1 MASKAEKTA
10 AGGSSKAESAEG
22 DAAGAS
28 TSTSSREFA
37 TFVWLSGQVV
47 FFHAVSA
54 ACTERVFTDK
64 AFHSPIFFQL
74 VESTFNF
81 VVQLATRF
89 VRFTAAA
96 RALRL
101 SATAGKRNNDE
112 IDDADVEGDA
122 MSALGHANN
131 GARARKTSVA
141 SAKFSGRRM
150 ADEHLKPVRGFWAS
164 IVAGFT
170 WGHFFVGLGT
180 VVSHGLSYIGYHE
193 LNYTTATLL
202 KSGKVVSVMLLG
214 FMVNGRKFSWRAVS
228 LATILCVGLG
238 IFGLAD
244 KASEVPRFSVKGLVA
259 CLLSLV
265 GSAVCANLQDMLLK
279 RDRMAAAPHPAPIA
293 PPSSV
298 TASVPP
304 VASSPP
310 ISSVKEDLMLYQNF
324 VATALAILYC
334 AITGDLAKGT
344 QFLMYGPRRAV
355 LATFGS
361 VSFVYVG
368 MFPLLQ
374 IVQQFD
380 ATQAQVVTS
389 LRKAVTFVASFVI
402 YPKPFTGM
410 HMTGL
415 LFSLAGSYLLEKEL
429 MRGKHKPPPP
439 TSSSSSSSSV
449 ASAKDVLPTT
459 KA

>member
-1 MASKAEKTA
+1 
-10 AGGSSKAESAEG
+10 
-22 DAAGAS
+22 
-28 TSTSSREFA
+28 
-37 TFVWLSGQVV
+37 
-47 FFHAVSA
+47 
-54 ACTERVFTDK
+54 
-64 AFHSPIFFQL
+64 
-74 VESTFNF
+74 
-81 VVQLATRF
+81 
-89 VRFTAAA
+89 
-96 RALRL
+96 
-101 SATAGKRNNDE
+101 
-112 IDDADVEGDA
+112 
-122 MSALGHANN
+122 
-131 GARARKTSVA
+131 
-141 SAKFSGRRM
+141 
-150 ADEHLKPVRGFWAS
+150 
-164 IVAGFT
+164 
-170 WGHFFVGLGT
+170 
-180 VVSHGLSYIGYHE
+180 
-193 LNYTTATLL
+193 
-202 KSGKVVSVMLLG
+202 
-214 FMVNGRKFSWRAVS
+214 MVNGRKFSWRAVS

-410 HMTGL
+410 HMMGL
-415 LFSLAGSYLLEKEL
+415 LADAEMEDDAAAHDGVAVLARGSLPAREGAHARQAQAAAADVVVVVVVVVSSIRQRRPSYDKGLSQEHVRLHHSLKKKKHILHQRFHDTTMTTGAHAGL
-429 MRGKHKPPPP
+429 
-439 TSSSSSSSSV
+439 TS
-449 ASAKDVLPTT
+449 ATE
-459 KA
+459 